1 MPSAPRTNRSR
12 MFLILIII
20 VCIVVVTLYVRES
33 DQGPLHKMQDVFLDL
48 VSPISSGF
56 AKILRPIKEGFI
68 NLFHLPSLSREN
80 AELRREVADLK
91 RKQIGAKELEA
102 EVEELKELLDWSEG
116 NPEMEN
122 VGTDI
127 VGQSPDNWQRLMI
140 VNAGSSSGV
149 KKYMA
154 VVTPEGFLVG
164 RIISVG
170 SRSSVVQLI
179 TDSSSAV
186 GARDQRSR
194 ETGVVEGRNRSTIRF
209 VPMNDEVEIKV
220 GDDIET
226 SGLGGTCPPDIPIG
240 TICKIE
246 KREKGLT
253 RLVEVEPFVEF
264 SKLDKVLVIITPE
277 PESVILKEAQ

>member
-1 MPSAPRTNRSR
+1 

-20 VCIVVVTLYVRES
+20 ICIVVVTLYVRES
-33 DQGPLHKMQDVFLDL
+33 DQGPLHKMQDFFLDM

-56 AKILRPIKEGFI
+56 AKILRPIKDGFI

-91 RKQIGAKELEA
+91 RKQIGTKELEA
-102 EVEELKELLDWSEG
+102 EVEEFKELLNWSEE
-116 NPEMEN
+116 NPELEN
-122 VGTDI
+122 VGADI
-127 VGQSPDNWQRLMI
+127 IGQSPDNWQRLMI

-149 KKYMA
+149 KKYMS
-154 VVTPEGFLVG
+154 VVTQEGFLVG

-179 TDSSSAV
+179 TDSRSAV

-194 ETGVVEGRNRSTIRF
+194 ETGVVEGGNRSTIRF
-209 VPMNDEVEIKV
+209 VPMTDEADMKV
-220 GDDIET
+220 GDDVET

-240 TICKIE
+240 IICKIE
-246 KREKGLT
+246 KRAKGLT

>member
-1 MPSAPRTNRSR
+1 M
-12 MFLILIII
+12 
-20 VCIVVVTLYVRES
+20 YVRES
-33 DQGPLHKMQDVFLDL
+33 DQGPLHKMQDFFLDL

-56 AKILRPIKEGFI
+56 AKILRPIKDGFI

-102 EVEELKELLDWSEG
+102 EIEEFKELLNWSEG

-122 VGTDI
+122 VGADI

-140 VNAGSSSGV
+140 VNTGSSSGV
-149 KKYMA
+149 KKYMS
-154 VVTPEGFLVG
+154 VVTQEGFLVG

-209 VPMNDEVEIKV
+209 VTMTDEAEMKV

-246 KREKGLT
+246 KREKGLN

>member
-1 MPSAPRTNRSR
+1 

-33 DQGPLHKMQDVFLDL
+33 DQGPLHKMQDLFLDL

-56 AKILRPIKEGFI
+56 AKILRPIKDGFI

-91 RKQIGAKELEA
+91 RKQIGTKELEA
-102 EVEELKELLDWSEG
+102 EVEEFKELLNWSEE

-122 VGTDI
+122 VGADI
-127 VGQSPDNWQRLMI
+127 IGQSPDNWQRLMI
-140 VNAGSSSGV
+140 VNAGSSSGI
-149 KKYMA
+149 KRYMS
-154 VVTPEGFLVG
+154 VVTQEGFLVG

-179 TDSSSAV
+179 TDSRSAV

-194 ETGVVEGRNRSTIRF
+194 ETGVVEGGNRSTMRF
-209 VPMNDEVEIKV
+209 VPMTDEAEMKV

-246 KREKGLT
+246 KRGKGLS
-253 RLVEVEPFVEF
+253 RMIEVEPFVEF
-264 SKLDKVLVIITPE
+264 SKLDKVLVIIMPE